1 MRTPLTLFEHLN
13 NLTLY
18 KKGWNDLTVEDKK
31 SFKPYMINRFIS
43 MKMEYL
49 DLVNEVQ
56 RYMNSNTDL
65 SVFHKFWNTL
75 LPKKKQFFYY
85 IKGNKKTSVNPELVN
100 ILRDY
105 YSESKKNTIEYI
117 KMLSSDDLKS
127 ILSKM
132 GLEEKKIQSLINYK

>member
-1 MRTPLTLFEHLN
+1 MRKPLSLFEHLN

-18 KKGWNDLTVEDKK
+18 KKEWKDLTIEDKK
-31 SFKPYMINRFIS
+31 TFKPYMINRFIS

-65 SVFHKFWNTL
+65 GVFHKFWNKL

-85 IKGNKKTSVNPELVN
+85 IKGNKKSSVNTELVN
-100 ILRDY
+100 ILREHFK
-105 YSESKKNTIEYI
+105 ESRKNTIEYI
-117 KMLSSDDLKS
+117 RILSDEDLKE
-127 ILSKM
+127 ILLKI
-132 GLEEKKIQSLINYK
+132 GLDDKKIKSLINYK